1 MIDSKSDIP
10 FKLLRQSAQRDKMR
24 VAVKEVTGRVYKLG
38 PYKKAQED
46 LQTSDPLASLAQEI
60 KDAGISLTEE

>member
-1 MIDSKSDIP
+1 MN
-10 FKLLRQSAQRDKMR
+10 
-24 VAVKEVTGRVYKLG
+24 VYKLG
-38 PYKKAQED
+38 PYKKAQGD